1 MTREGRTL
9 SVCPNCKKRIPAQ
22 RVIIGTGV
30 HLKKTCPEHGE
41 FSAII
46 WRGDSPMF
54 DMWWSAAQ
62 SAKALST
69 DCPNACGL
77 CRSHLNK
84 TCCALVEITSRCNL
98 RCPVCFASAA
108 GASEAKQ
115 TAVSSETATQAAEPS
130 VAELSEIF
138 TKLVADG
145 NTFVQLSGG
154 EPTVRDD
161 LPEIIAAAR
170 LAGCDTVQLNSN
182 GLRLGR
188 EPGYAKTLADA
199 GLSFVF
205 MQFDGVTDAPYL
217 ALRGAALLSDKLRA
231 IDECGTAGLGVTLVP
246 TLKPGVNDHEIGAI
260 IELAQSRSPVV
271 RGVHFQP
278 ISYFGR
284 YPSPP
289 VDTDRIT
296 LPEVLTSIEAQ
307 TGGNFKISDFI
318 PSSCDHP
325 RCGFHGDF
333 VVLPRGKIMKLT
345 KKYDPDACCCDDTVQ
360 SVADSEGIGTGSS
373 PVRTAVR
380 LTGESAAHL
389 KNRAFVARRWKRS
402 IDEEQSDLDI
412 AGDTQSSADISGDA
426 PDMSAFLSRVKS
438 HGFTITA
445 MAFQDAWTL
454 ELERLRKCSLHV
466 ISGGKT
472 VPFCAQYL
480 TSL

>member
-1 MTREGRTL
+1 MLCKNRLNFKNERMVNSMTREGRTL
-9 SVCPNCKKRIPAQ
+9 SVCPICKKRIPAE
-22 RVIIGTGV
+22 RIVVGTDV
-30 HLKKTCPEHGE
+30 YLNKKCPEHGE

-46 WRGDSPMF
+46 WRGDSPLF
-54 DMWWSAAQ
+54 DMWWSAKQ
-62 SAKALST
+62 SAKALAS

-98 RCPVCFASAA
+98 RCPVCFAQS
-108 GASEAKQ
+108 GS
-115 TAVSSETATQAAEPS
+115 TANEPT
-130 VAELSEIF
+130 VTELSAIF
-138 TKLVADG
+138 TRLVLDG

-188 EPGYAKTLADA
+188 EAGYAKTLADA

-205 MQFDGVTDAPYL
+205 MQFDGVTDAPFL
-217 ALRGAALLSDKLRA
+217 ALRGEKLLEDKLRA
-231 IDECGTAGLGVTLVP
+231 IDECGRAGLGVTLVP
-246 TLKPGVNDHEIGAI
+246 TLKPRVNDHEIGAV
-260 IELAQSRSPVV
+260 IELGQSLSPVV

-284 YPSPP
+284 YPTPP
-289 VDTDRIT
+289 GDEDRIT
-296 LPEVLTSIEAQ
+296 LPEVLTAIEAQ
-307 TGGNFKISDFI
+307 TGGKFKVGDFI

-333 VVLPRGKIMKLT
+333 VVLPQGKIMKLT
-345 KKYDPDACCCDDTVQ
+345 KKYDPDACCCDDT
-360 SVADSEGIGTGSS
+360 SSTADSEEIIAGS
-373 PVRTAVR
+373 PNGRTPAY
-380 LTGESAAHL
+380 L

-402 IDEEQSDLDI
+402 EGDEQSP
-412 AGDTQSSADISGDA
+412 ADVSGDA

-438 HGFTITA
+438 HGFTVTA

-472 VPFCAQYL
+472 VPFCVQYL

>member
-1 MTREGRTL
+1 MSREGRTL
-9 SVCPNCKKRIPAQ
+9 SVCPVCSRRIPAR
-22 RVIIGTGV
+22 RVQIGDDV
-30 HLKKTCPEHGE
+30 YLKKDCPVHGE
-41 FSAII
+41 FSTII
-46 WRGDSPMF
+46 WRGDSPIF
-54 DMWWSAAQ
+54 DMWWSYNAP
-62 SAKALST
+62 AKALST

-84 TCCALVEITSRCNL
+84 TCCALIEITSRCNL
-98 RCPVCFASAA
+98 KCPVCFAQSGDA
-108 GASEAKQ
+108 
-115 TAVSSETATQAAEPS
+115 AAEPT
-130 VAELSEIF
+130 VAELSEVF
-138 TKLVADG
+138 KKLVSEG

-154 EPTVRDD
+154 EPTVRGD
-161 LPEIIAAAR
+161 LPEIITAAR
-170 LAGCDTVQLNSN
+170 QAGCDTVQLNSN

-188 EPGYAKTLADA
+188 EPGYAKALAGA

-205 MQFDGVTDAPYL
+205 MQFDGVTDAPFM
-217 ALRGAALLSDKLRA
+217 ALRGEALLADKLRA
-231 IDECGTAGLGVTLVP
+231 IDECGKAGLGVTLVP
-246 TLKPGVNDHEIGAI
+246 TLKPRVNDGEIGAI
-260 IELAQSRSPVV
+260 IELAQSLSPVV

-284 YPSPP
+284 YPAPP
-289 VDTDRIT
+289 RDEDRIT

-307 TGGNFKISDFI
+307 TGGKFRVSDFI

-333 VVLPRGKIMKLT
+333 VVLPQGKVMKLT
-345 KKYDPDACCCDDTVQ
+345 KKYDPNSCCCDDT
-360 SVADSEGIGTGSS
+360 SSSADSAKTGGNL
-373 PVRTAVR
+373 PNAQTAV
-380 LTGESAAHL
+380 HL

-402 IDEEQSDLDI
+402 ADDEQKNV
-412 AGDTQSSADISGDA
+412 DISGDA

-438 HGFTITA
+438 HGFTVTA

>member
-9 SVCPNCKKRIPAQ
+9 SVCPVCRRRIPAR
-22 RVIIGTGV
+22 RVQVGGDV
-30 HLKKTCPEHGE
+30 YLKKECTEHGE
-41 FSAII
+41 FSTII
-46 WRGDSPMF
+46 WRGDSPVF
-54 DMWWSAAQ
+54 DMWWSYNAP
-62 SAKALST
+62 AKALST

-98 RCPVCFASAA
+98 WCPVCFAQSGDA
-108 GASEAKQ
+108 ASEP
-115 TAVSSETATQAAEPS
+115 T

-138 TKLVADG
+138 KKLVSEG

-154 EPTVRDD
+154 EPTVRED

-170 LAGCDTVQLNSN
+170 AAGCDTVQLNSN
-182 GLRLGR
+182 GLRLGQ
-188 EPGYAKTLADA
+188 EPGYAKRLADA

-217 ALRGAALLSDKLRA
+217 TLRGDKLLDTKFHA
-231 IDECGTAGLGVTLVP
+231 IEACGNAGLGVTLVP
-246 TLKPGVNDHEIGAI
+246 TLKPGVNEQHIGAV
-260 IELAQSRSPVV
+260 IEFAVQNSPVV

-289 VDTDRIT
+289 KDEDRIT
-296 LPEVLTSIEAQ
+296 IPEVLTAIEAQ
-307 TGGNFKISDFI
+307 TGGKFKVSDFI

-333 VVLPRGKIMKLT
+333 VVLPQGKIMKLT
-345 KKYDPDACCCDDTVQ
+345 KKYDPDACCCDDTSTSGNSQVV
-360 SVADSEGIGTGSS
+360 SADSEGIGGSS
-373 PVRTAVR
+373 SPARST
-380 LTGESAAHL
+380 AHL

-402 IDEEQSDLDI
+402 AADEQKNVEVSDE
-412 AGDTQSSADISGDA
+412 A

>member
-1 MTREGRTL
+1 MKDKSFEKESMINNMTREGRTL
-9 SVCPNCKKRIPAQ
+9 SVCPVCKKRIPAE
-22 RVIIGTGV
+22 RVKIGADV
-30 HLKKTCPEHGE
+30 HLNKKCPEHGE

-46 WRGDSPMF
+46 WRGDSPIF
-54 DMWWSAAQ
+54 DIWWSATQ
-62 SAKALST
+62 PAKALST

-98 RCPVCFASAA
+98 RCPVCFAQSGSA
-108 GASEAKQ
+108 
-115 TAVSSETATQAAEPS
+115 AAEPP
-130 VAELSEIF
+130 VAELFTIF
-138 TKLVADG
+138 EKLVADG

-154 EPTVRDD
+154 EPTVRGD

-188 EPGYAKTLADA
+188 EAGYAKTLAEA

-205 MQFDGVTDAPYL
+205 MQFDGVTDAPFM
-217 ALRGAALLSDKLRA
+217 ALRGENLLADKLRA
-231 IDECGTAGLGVTLVP
+231 IDECGAAGLGVTLVP
-246 TLKPGVNDHEIGAI
+246 TLKPCVNDGEIGAI
-260 IELAQSRSPVV
+260 IELAQSLSPIV

-289 VDTDRIT
+289 RDEDRIT
-296 LPEVLTSIEAQ
+296 LPEVLMSIEAQ
-307 TGGNFKISDFI
+307 TGGKFKVSDFI
-318 PSSCDHP
+318 PSLCDHP

-333 VVLPRGKIMKLT
+333 VVLPQGKVMKLT
-345 KKYDPDACCCDDTVQ
+345 KKYDPDASCCDDTSSSAESAKTGGNLPDVQ
-360 SVADSEGIGTGSS
+360 
-373 PVRTAVR
+373 P
-380 LTGESAAHL
+380 AAHL

-402 IDEEQSDLDI
+402 
-412 AGDTQSSADISGDA
+412 AGDERIANDEQGSVDISGDA

-466 ISGGKT
+466 ISDGKT
-472 VPFCAQYL
+472 IPFCAQYL